1 MDRGIKIIKEI
12 YDTMGFEIDDMVKN
26 YRETSYVN
34 EYEGQVIID
43 PRFKKLVEILSTNY
57 MVPYKEAIKV
67 SDVRLVG
74 KNPEV
79 NMTLTNVALEYGKPP
94 YVVRADLLLFNLR
107 CYSNVNGLKP
117 SEILKNVVSK
127 DKYYKVGKSLIK
139 KLKYYFKRAEFEDNV
154 MVQMSDLLFLSLVTG
169 KPKSTIIDMIYAKY
183 KLDKHIGQL

>member
-12 YDTMGFEIDDMVKN
+12 YDTMAFEIDDMVKD
-26 YRETSYVN
+26 YRESSYVN

-57 MVPYKEAIKV
+57 MVPYREAIKP

-79 NMTLTNVALEYGKPP
+79 NMILTNVTLEYGKAP

-107 CYSNVNGLKP
+107 CYSNANGIKP
-117 SEILKNVVSK
+117 SDILKNIISK
-127 DKYYKVGKSLIK
+127 DKYYKVEKSLIK
-139 KLKYYFKRAEFEDNV
+139 KLKYHFKRAEFEDNV
-154 MVQMSDLLFLSLVTG
+154 MVQMSDLIFISLVTG
-169 KPKSTIIDMIYAKY
+169 KSKSDIIDIVYAKY
-183 KLDKHIGQL
+183 KLDKHIGQI